1 MGEQKKRKDY
11 LWLAFIALGM
21 AIAIIVDNLI
31 IGLCLVAIGIYLYT
45 KNKNKTQNNKDE
57 LD

>member
-1 MGEQKKRKDY
+1 MSEQKDKNY
-11 LWLAFIALGM
+11 LWLVFIALG
-21 AIAIIVDNLI
+21 IAIIADNLL

-45 KNKNKTQNNKDE
+45 KNKKKTQNNKDE

>member
-1 MGEQKKRKDY
+1 MSEQKDKNY
-11 LWLAFIALGM
+11 LWLVFIALGM
-21 AIAIIVDNLI
+21 GIAIIADNLL

-45 KNKNKTQNNKDE
+45 KNKKKAQNNKDE

>member
-1 MGEQKKRKDY
+1 MSEQKDKNY
-11 LWLAFIALGM
+11 LWLVFIALGM
-21 AIAIIVDNLI
+21 GIAIIANNLL

-45 KNKNKTQNNKDE
+45 KNKKKTQNNKDE

>member
-1 MGEQKKRKDY
+1 MSEQKDKNY
-11 LWLAFIALGM
+11 LWLVFIALGM
-21 AIAIIVDNLI
+21 GIAIIADNLL

-45 KNKNKTQNNKDE
+45 KNKKKTQNNKDE

>member
-1 MGEQKKRKDY
+1 MNDEKKKNY
-11 LWLAFIALGM
+11 LWLVFIALGM
-21 AIAIIVDNLI
+21 GIAIIADNLI

>member
-1 MGEQKKRKDY
+1 MSEQKDKNY
-11 LWLAFIALGM
+11 LCLVFIALGM
-21 AIAIIVDNLI
+21 GIAIIADNLL

-45 KNKNKTQNNKDE
+45 KNKKKTQNNKDE